1 MRRVVSAL
9 FALLCLTSA
18 SFAACLRGVRIEQGG
33 DRLVEAWFTGQ
44 DLPRPAVVSQGPDGV
59 KLRFPSC
66 ALKLTGDIL
75 TPPLLW
81 GVSAELKDGGAD
93 VFIRTRVPMVLKKL
107 ESDPGGIKA
116 YVKLESAGKKGAP
129 SAGCAA
135 KPAGQKEKRLTMSL
149 TEVKVADALR
159 LAAEGLKCSIIV
171 DEPETSPT
179 VTLSLRDVTAQEA
192 LELITASAGY
202 GWAKIGSTIL
212 VGPRSV
218 LAARLGKNGLKSYD
232 VFWADP
238 GKTGALVKSI
248 VGLVGDDAV
257 SVDERRNR
265 IYVKG
270 TPAQQEQVRELL
282 AQLDEPADQVMIKA
296 RIIEVN
302 DDATSEMES
311 VLQAVYHQWW
321 LSFSSGVASL
331 GFFDSSSPL
340 APSSGTAQGAGTVA
354 RMLDA
359 RIAGLVEKGKAR
371 VLADPTVVV
380 LDGHKATIKLVDRV
394 KYVSWRDDAGNPGYS
409 DEEVG
414 PRLEVTPRVGSE
426 GGMTISMALKTGEI
440 VQWKRGGLG
449 EDVPQISEREV
460 SSSVRVL
467 DGQPFVVGGLFKE
480 SVSKT
485 TQRIPV
491 LGDLP
496 LLGSLFRS
504 SRRRSVRSQVVM
516 VVIPTLLPAR

>member
-1 MRRVVSAL
+1 
-9 FALLCLTSA
+9 
-18 SFAACLRGVRIEQGG
+18 
-33 DRLVEAWFTGQ
+33 
-44 DLPRPAVVSQGPDGV
+44 
-59 KLRFPSC
+59 
-66 ALKLTGDIL
+66 
-75 TPPLLW
+75 
-81 GVSAELKDGGAD
+81 
-93 VFIRTRVPMVLKKL
+93 
-107 ESDPGGIKA
+107 
-116 YVKLESAGKKGAP
+116 
-129 SAGCAA
+129 
-135 KPAGQKEKRLTMSL
+135 
-149 TEVKVADALR
+149 
-159 LAAEGLKCSIIV
+159 
-171 DEPETSPT
+171 
-179 VTLSLRDVTAQEA
+179 
-192 LELITASAGY
+192 
-202 GWAKIGSTIL
+202 
-212 VGPRSV
+212 
-218 LAARLGKNGLKSYD
+218 
-232 VFWADP
+232 
-238 GKTGALVKSI
+238 
-248 VGLVGDDAV
+248 
-257 SVDERRNR
+257 
-265 IYVKG
+265 
-270 TPAQQEQVRELL
+270 
-282 AQLDEPADQVMIKA
+282 
-296 RIIEVN
+296 
-302 DDATSEMES
+302 
-311 VLQAVYHQWW
+311 
-321 LSFSSGVASL
+321 
-331 GFFDSSSPL
+331 
-340 APSSGTAQGAGTVA
+340 
-354 RMLDA
+354 MLDA